1 MITVGFNKVFVDENI
16 ALGNHLFQYSMC
28 RIVALENNYK
38 FFIPYSGHLK
48 KCFPNIDLG
57 EEDGLIKYNYFE
69 NFEQSFDNKIF
80 NVKDFTNLNG
90 YFQSE
95 KYYIKYKNLIS
106 EWFKVDKCERV
117 NDILSKYPIDKFCYI
132 HIRGGDNKFGTNNWL
147 IPKEYYINAME
158 KIKESNPY
166 LSFVIVTDDVE
177 LSKSYFENI
186 DVISNDVVLD
196 FKTLF
201 FSKFCII
208 SASTFS
214 WWAAWLSEKE
224 KTIAPKYWLNYNQ
237 PEKNW
242 YPSEIQS
249 EKFIYV

>member
-158 KIKESNPY
+158 QIKESNPY